1 MYDIINFIHQTIFMM
16 KRILLRLSLLV
27 LGLIAQQVYAQNTI
41 VSGTVRDETG
51 KPMEFVSVLV
61 KGSDIGMSTPADGSF
76 SLSLPNP
83 SATLVF
89 SFVGYKTL
97 EFAATTAPVQVRMEL
112 EGNLE
117 EVVVVGYGKQ
127 SRRTLSGSVSTVDDN
142 ALKSAPRTNVG
153 TVLQGTVT
161 GLRVQQNTGQP
172 GASPTISFRG
182 GTNFNGSG
190 SPLIVLDGVIV
201 PSLYG
206 INMADVE
213 SIDLLK
219 DAASTA
225 IYGARASNGVV
236 LISTK
241 KGKKGRTQVNYTY
254 KNATNYLRRSP
265 IDYMSARD
273 YILWNR
279 RGIGSRYELG
289 KVGRDGDTT
298 STKNQLTGAWGW
310 AVNSGWTAP
319 NGRYSTQLVSNS
331 NRQLLNNSAWS
342 LLVDKNPFNPNK
354 IDSILYRSV
363 GQEEL
368 EDLILQQSK
377 LEDHYIN
384 FSGANDMGN
393 FALGLGA
400 LQDVGMVVG
409 SSLKRLSF
417 NFNGG
422 LNVNKNL
429 KVNLNA
435 AGYSDKSTPSYLTA
449 DASGGLGGGLIQR
462 FVGVAPTVR
471 LSHDVTGEILPGVD
485 GGTLGNPE
493 YLQDKFINRNEE
505 QRFSG
510 GINLEYSILP
520 SLKFLASGSGF
531 MRYTSAESFTKL
543 FQNGTGG
550 AINSTRA
557 SAFANQRTYQYTY
570 NGFLQYDKVFDKHA
584 LTVLGGGEFYDFRVY
599 DYSASANGAAT
610 DFITYLNAASTA
622 VGVPSSSFSSWN
634 RLASAIGRINY
645 DFDSRLLLTANFR
658 YDGTS
663 KLTED
668 RYGIFP
674 GLSLGWNLHREN
686 FFTQS
691 GLSKY
696 IRTLK
701 PRISWGENG
710 SLDPLGDFATT
721 AVYGNVGT
729 YAGNPG
735 FASGALYN
743 TALKWE
749 RANTLNFGLDLG
761 LFDNRITIIADY
773 FIRNVYDKI
782 AGLSIPAWTGYSSFT
797 TNLGQL
803 QNKGIELELKTQLV
817 RPSQANG
824 LSIEVAAN
832 FFHVKNFVVE
842 LPDNG
847 LERNRQSTIRVWD
860 PGQNKIVQVSGLQ
873 EGLRVGLDEIW
884 APSYDGI
891 YTTQGDLDAR
901 ASFFN
906 SFLPS
911 PNKRAKILGDARW
924 TDVDKNDTLD
934 FRDFSLVGRTTPTI
948 QGGFN
953 GNISWKGFSLYAQFD
968 YALGFVIL
976 NQSYLRGMSQV
987 QGSQNGPVDVTNTW
1001 HPDNP
1006 TGTLPRY
1013 YWANYGRNYFTDAGG
1028 GTSQSNPAPGNFY
1041 QKGDYVAVR
1050 EITLSYE
1057 LPSSFLEK
1065 TLKNRIRGLRVY
1077 ASGSNLAY
1085 LSRYKG
1091 TFPEVGGNDVGRFP
1105 LPRVA
1110 TLGVNL
1116 SL

>member
-1 MYDIINFIHQTIFMM
+1 MR
-16 KRILLRLSLLV
+16 RILLRLILLV
-27 LGLIAQQVYAQNTI
+27 LVLMAQQAYAQHKTL
-41 VSGTVRDETG
+41 SGTVTDETG
-51 KPMEFVSVLV
+51 KPMEFVTVLV
-61 KGSDIGMSTPADGSF
+61 KGSDIGMSTGADGGF
-76 SLSLPNP
+76 SLNAPTT
-83 SATLVF
+83 ATVLVF

-97 EFAATTAPVQVRMEL
+97 EINAESATPINVRMEL
-112 EGNLE
+112 AGNLD

-127 SRRTLSGSVSTVDDN
+127 SRRTLSGSVSTVGAE

-172 GASPTISFRG
+172 GATPTISFRG

-213 SIDLLK
+213 TIDLLK

-236 LISTK
+236 LITTK
-241 KGKKGRTQVNYTY
+241 KGKKGRTQVNYSY
-254 KNATNYLRRSP
+254 KNATNYVRRSP

-289 KVGRDGDTT
+289 KAGRDGDTT

-310 AVNSGWTAP
+310 GVNSGWTAA
-319 NGRYSTQLVSNS
+319 NGRYSTQLVSGS
-331 NRQLLNNSAWS
+331 NRQLLSNPEWS

-354 IDSILYRSV
+354 IDSILFRSV
-363 GQEEL
+363 SQQEL

-384 FSGANDMGN
+384 FSGANDMGS

-422 LNVNKNL
+422 LNVNKDL
-429 KVNLNA
+429 KISLNA
-435 AGYSDKSTPSYLTA
+435 SGYSDKNTPSYLTA
-449 DASGGLGGGLIQR
+449 DGGGGVGGGLMQR
-462 FVGVAPTVR
+462 FVGIAPTVR
-471 LSHDVTGEILPGVD
+471 LSHDITGEILPGVD

-531 MRYTSAESFTKL
+531 MRYSTAESFTKQ

-557 SAFANQRTYQYTY
+557 SSFGNQRVYQYTY
-570 NGFLQYDKVFDKHA
+570 NGFLQYDKTFDKHA
-584 LTVLGGGEFYDFRVY
+584 LSVLGGGEFYDFKTY
-599 DYSASANGAAT
+599 DYSAAANGAAT

-645 DFDSRLLLTANFR
+645 DFDTRFLATVNLR

-663 KLTED
+663 KLTEN

-674 GLSLGWNLHREN
+674 GVSLGWNLHREN

-691 GLSKY
+691 GLDKY

-735 FASGALYN
+735 FASGALFN

-761 LFDNRITIIADY
+761 LFDNRITVIADY

-803 QNKGIELELKTQLV
+803 QNKGIELELRAQV
-817 RPSQANG
+817 IRPDKPGG
-824 LSIEVAAN
+824 LSIELGAN
-832 FFHVKNFVVE
+832 MFQVKNFVVD
-842 LPDNG
+842 LPNNG

-860 PGQNKIVQVSGLQ
+860 PAQGKIVQVSGLQ

-884 APSYDGI
+884 APTYNGI
-891 YTTQGDLDAR
+891 YTSQGDLDAR

-924 TDVDKNDTLD
+924 NDVDVNDTLD
-934 FRDFSLVGRTTPTI
+934 FRDFTFVGRSTPSI

-953 GNISWKGFSLYAQFD
+953 TVINWKGFSLYGQFD
-968 YALGFVIL
+968 YSLGFVIL
-976 NQSYLRGMSQV
+976 NQAYLRGMSQV
-987 QGSQNGPVDVTNTW
+987 QGSQNGPIDVTNTW

-1028 GTSQSNPAPGNFY
+1028 GTSQTNPAPGNFY
-1041 QKGDYVAVR
+1041 QKGDYVAIR

-1057 LPSSFLEK
+1057 LPSSFLEN
-1065 TLKNRIRGLRVY
+1065 TLKNKIRGLRVY